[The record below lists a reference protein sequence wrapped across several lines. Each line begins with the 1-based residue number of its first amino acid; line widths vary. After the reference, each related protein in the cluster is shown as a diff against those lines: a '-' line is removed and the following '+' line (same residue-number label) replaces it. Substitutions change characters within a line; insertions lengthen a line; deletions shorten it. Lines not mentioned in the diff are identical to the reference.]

1 MYSSLGTDMV
11 IYKMSSGD
19 NSPLRY
25 LTLFISFN
33 PFNLYQF
40 VSLQCLLFSNP
51 SVIDTFSK
59 SSFCPLYPRSL
70 HSVFFMS
77 CISFF
82 LAYRWA
88 NLRRNLAFLYLIT
101 TCSLMFTDLKINQ
114 SVFRS
119 PLGSQALKRC
129 SSLSEIGIELSIY
142 PI

>member
-11 IYKMSSGD
+11 TYKMSSGD
-19 NSPLRY
+19 NSPLHY

-51 SVIDTFSK
+51 SMIDIFSE

-70 HSVFFMS
+70 HSVFYELH
-77 CISFF
+77 SFF
-82 LAYRWA
+82 LAYRWP

-101 TCSLMFTDLKINQ
+101 TCSLMFTDLKVNR

-119 PLGSQALKRC
+119 SLGSQALERC

-142 PI
+142 LI